1 MIPIKLL
8 VCLLHTLAITT
19 SFGSHHT
26 QELLLATLFAA
37 LKKWPEQMSSFSC
50 FPYPLTPFFLSI
62 IIKHLLRYLLFF
74 CLVLCL
80 FWIFILVPRFHPKL
94 WIIILSP
101 NRCYLEMTLSE
112 AYVSNEAVFN
122 VWFFFFFFLF
132 ALCWTAGPD
141 ALAVLYSSFFFL
153 DPLTAKSYLFVD
165 DSLLILVGRQLPHS
179 NLTHGY
185 VSQVNLCKSRTSSVY
200 CMTLP
205 FCMCT
210 AVSGI

>member
-122 VWFFFFFFLF
+122 VWFFFFFFSL
-132 ALCWTAGPD
+132 LCVEQLGLMPWRSFTVA
-141 ALAVLYSSFFFL
+141 FFFL

>member
-122 VWFFFFFFLF
+122 VCFFFFFSL
-132 ALCWTAGPD
+132 LCVEQLGLMPWRSFTVA
-141 ALAVLYSSFFFL
+141 FFFL